1 METRSDI
8 AVTPDSMH
16 GVKKSR
22 RRRSRRG
29 GRKVQ
34 VRRLAAIKRALE
46 ELQAQKIASDTS
58 VPISAA
64 SGQEPEVITIDDS
77 DDETI
82 PIPVPPPPIEIL
94 DTDTALKVYN
104 HREIP
109 EEVLVSF
116 IRNFSNSNI
125 PDTVPDEI
133 ANWCTFI
140 FDNQ

>member
-8 AVTPDSMH
+8 AMTPDRMH

-58 VPISAA
+58 VPISA
-64 SGQEPEVITIDDS
+64 GTRQEPEVITIDDS

-82 PIPVPPPPIEIL
+82 AIPVPPPPIEIL
-94 DTDTALKVYN
+94 DTDTALKVYK

-116 IRNFSNSNI
+116 VRNFSNSNT